1 MTRPFVTVNCAMT
14 ADGKIASISR
24 TQMKIS
30 SPEDLARVKAMRTA
44 SDAILVGI
52 GTVLADDPHL
62 TVKGLPRE
70 ENPLRIVLDSQ
81 GKLPAT
87 ARVLDDRAQTLIVT
101 GEDCT
106 KTWAGAEVLRVG
118 TNKIDLNALLANLQ
132 ERGIKSLMVEGG
144 GEVISSF
151 FANNLVDRYCVFVGS
166 MIIGGRTAPTPVDGE
181 GFLQP
186 LALKLVEHK
195 RLGDGLLLI
204 YEP

>member
-1 MTRPFVTVNCAMT
+1 M
-14 ADGKIASISR
+14 
-24 TQMKIS
+24 
-30 SPEDLARVKAMRTA
+30 
-44 SDAILVGI
+44 
-52 GTVLADDPHL
+52 
-62 TVKGLPRE
+62 
-70 ENPLRIVLDSQ
+70 LDSQ

-106 KTWAGAEVLRVG
+106 KTWAGAEVLRAG
-118 TNKIDLNALLANLQ
+118 TNKIDLNALLINLQ